1 MTELISSWNYYPV
14 IFLRAKQ
21 TKPKTSEKPKNNHRQ
36 QNTQAL
42 FFFFF
47 KGGLK
52 GALSVLL
59 VSYVYIPEG
68 SQQQSFSLYYL
79 VQKQFLF
86 PV

>member
-42 FFFFF
+42 VFFFF
-47 KGGLK
+47 
-52 GALSVLL
+52 
-59 VSYVYIPEG
+59 
-68 SQQQSFSLYYL
+68 
-79 VQKQFLF
+79 
-86 PV
+86 